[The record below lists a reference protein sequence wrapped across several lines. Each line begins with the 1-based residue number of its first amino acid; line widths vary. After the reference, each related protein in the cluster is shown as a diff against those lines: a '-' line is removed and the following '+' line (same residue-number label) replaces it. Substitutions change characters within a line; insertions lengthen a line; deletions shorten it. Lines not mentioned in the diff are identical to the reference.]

1 MSRETGHEKDASDR
15 ERRIGKR
22 RSESP
27 ARRLRDSWQEPP
39 RGRAR
44 LRIPRPLYD
53 VMKAD
58 LRRPHAFAAERV
70 GFLFVGG
77 GNAEGGEVLAIGA
90 EYRSVADDHYV
101 EDWRSG
107 ARINGD
113 AIRAAMQHVLDTGR
127 GAFHVHLHDHPGV
140 PGFSGMDRDEQPRL
154 VRSLRNVG
162 RDVPHGMLV
171 LSDDSAAAWVWLPG
185 EEVPIVPGQITIV
198 GYPTALIVPR
208 TVNNA
213 RRRAAPTP
221 NDDLASDARN
231 GRFSRQTF
239 LGVGAQ
245 AVLERA
251 RLGVVGLGGGGSHI
265 VQQLSHL
272 GVRHF
277 RVFDGDTVDESNLN
291 RLVGA
296 RAADVR
302 RRTPKTTVAKR
313 LITGLT
319 PRAKVEAHAGRWQE
333 RPELLRGC
341 DVVFGCVDTFA
352 ERRELEVA
360 CRRFG
365 MAYVDIGMD
374 VHQVGEG
381 PPRMAGQVI
390 LSVSGGPCMF
400 CLGFLN
406 DARLAQEAAL
416 YGAAGGRPQVVWPNG
431 VLAST
436 AVGVAVDVLTGW
448 TRTDP
453 PTVYLSYDGNTGLVT
468 PHVRLHYLDAEPCP
482 HYPLEAA
489 GAPVF
494 RRVRSPT

>member
-1 MSRETGHEKDASDR
+1 
-15 ERRIGKR
+15 
-22 RSESP
+22 
-27 ARRLRDSWQEPP
+27 
-39 RGRAR
+39 
-44 LRIPRPLYD
+44 
-53 VMKAD
+53 MKAD
-58 LRRPHAFAAERV
+58 LLRPHAFAAERV
-70 GFLFVGG
+70 GFLFVGSG
-77 GNAEGGEVLAIGA
+77 KAEGGEVLAIGA

-101 EDWRSG
+101 EDTRSG
-107 ARINGD
+107 ARISGN
-113 AIRAAMQHVLDTGR
+113 AIRMAMQHVLDTGH

-185 EEVPIVPGQITIV
+185 QDIPVVPDQIAIV
-198 GYPTALIVPR
+198 GYPALLIGPR
-208 TVNNA
+208 IGTNA
-213 RRRAAPTP
+213 RRRGALTP
-221 NDDLASDARN
+221 NGDMVRDGLNA
-231 GRFSRQTF
+231 RFSRQSF
-239 LGVGAQ
+239 LGVSAQ
-245 AVLERA
+245 PVLERA
-251 RLGVVGLGGGGSHI
+251 RIGVVGLGGGGSHV
-265 VQQLSHL
+265 VQQLSHV

-302 RRTPKTTVAKR
+302 RRTPKTTIAKR

-319 PRAKVEAHAGRWQE
+319 PRAKVETHPGRWQE

-365 MAYVDIGMD
+365 MVYLDIGMD

-448 TRTDP
+448 TRTDHR
-453 PTVYLSYDGNTGLVT
+453 TVYLSYDGNTGLVT
-468 PHVRLHYLDAEPCP
+468 PHVRLRYLDVEPCP
-482 HYPLEAA
+482 HYSLEAA

-494 RRVRSPT
+494 RRVRGLT